1 LATTPGDDLTPNAP
15 TPEVRGDRDLRV
27 IAQGLVES
35 EARYRSIVASMSEGV
50 VLQDAQGRI
59 IECNASA
66 ERILGLSREQMMGLT
81 SLDPRWRATDAE
93 GRPTRGEDHPIRVTL
108 RTGEPQRD
116 VVMGVQR
123 ADGTR
128 VWVCVNTQPLFRPG
142 EAQPFSVVATF
153 ADITEMKRAEA
164 ELRESEERFRSLYE
178 HSIDG
183 VLLTAPDG
191 AILAANPEACRLLGR
206 TEAEICAAGRG
217 GVVDATDERVPALL
231 AERARTGQVRGEL
244 TMIRGDGTRFPAE
257 FASAIFEDRHGRQR
271 TSLTFRD
278 VSARRAAEAALE
290 QARQDLELRVAERTR
305 ALGALLELCRDVAS
319 QLELGPLLTQ
329 ILGRLRD
336 VIDHTGA
343 AVAILEDDAME
354 ILDYR
359 GPAAREK
366 VVGARISLALDSGY
380 RRVVRGRAPVIVPDV
395 WADPDAEGPIW
406 PIWDNGPASEM
417 GYARSWLG
425 VPLIAQ
431 GQLIGLLRLDH
442 EWPDFFTRDDTE
454 RALAFAS
461 QVAVAI
467 VNARLHAAAQ
477 RAAALAERGRLAREL
492 HDSVS
497 QALYG
502 IALGVHSARSKLGPE
517 QQAVR
522 QQMDLI
528 LGLAKTGLLDLRAL
542 IFELRPDALEAEGL
556 VRALERH
563 ADTLRAR
570 YGLQV
575 ELALGPEPDLP
586 MTAKETLYRIAQEAS
601 NNVVK
606 HADAQR
612 ASIRL
617 DCDAGGVT
625 LEVSDDGTGFDP
637 TQPYPGHLGLRS
649 MRERAKMIGAALEI
663 AGAAGQGTRVRVRV
677 PAG

>member
-1 LATTPGDDLTPNAP
+1 VSDSVAP
-15 TPEVRGDRDLRV
+15 ERPAARDL
-27 IAQGLVES
+27 AES
-35 EARYRSIVASMSEGV
+35 EARYRSIVASMSEGI
-50 VLQDAQGRI
+50 VLQDAEGRI

-66 ERILGLSREQMMGLT
+66 ERILGLTRAQMMGLT
-81 SLDPRWRATDAE
+81 SLDPRWQATDAA

-108 RTGEPQRD
+108 RTGAPQRD

-142 EAQPFSVVATF
+142 ETQPFSVVATF
-153 ADITEMKRAEA
+153 ADITDMKRAEA
-164 ELRESEERFRSLYE
+164 ELRESEERFRALYDY
-178 HSIDG
+178 SIDG

-217 GVVDATDERVPALL
+217 GIVDGADPRLAELL
-231 AERARTGQVRGEL
+231 AERARTGKVRGEV

-278 VSARRAAEAALE
+278 VSARKQAEAELQAAREQLE
-290 QARQDLELRVAERTR
+290 ARVAERTR

-329 ILGRLRD
+329 ILGRLRN
-336 VIDHTGA
+336 VIEHTGA
-343 AVAILEDDAME
+343 AVALLEDEVME
-354 ILDYR
+354 ILDYS
-359 GPAAREK
+359 GPAPREK
-366 VVGARISLALDSGY
+366 IVGARISLARDSGY
-380 RRVVRGRAPVIVPDV
+380 RRVVRERAPVIVPDV
-395 WADPDAEGPIW
+395 WADPHAEDLIW
-406 PIWDNGPASEM
+406 PIWDEARAAEM
-417 GYARSWLG
+417 GYVRSWLG

-431 GQLIGLLRLDH
+431 GKLIGLLRLDH
-442 EWPDFFTRDDTE
+442 ERPDFFTPDDTE
-454 RALAFAS
+454 AALAFAS

-467 VNARLHAAAQ
+467 VNARLHEAAQ
-477 RAAALAERGRLAREL
+477 HAAALAERERLAREL

-517 QQAVR
+517 QGAVR
-522 QQMDLI
+522 GQMDLI

-542 IFELRPDALEAEGL
+542 IFELRPDALETEGL
-556 VRALERH
+556 IRALERH
-563 ADTLRAR
+563 ADTLHAR
-570 YGLQV
+570 YGLRM
-575 ELALGPEPDLP
+575 ELALGPEPGLP
-586 MTAKETLYRIAQEAS
+586 LSAKEMLYRIAQEAS
-601 NNVVK
+601 NNVAK
-606 HADAQR
+606 HAHAER

-617 DCDAGGVT
+617 DCDAFAVT

-637 TQPYPGHLGLRS
+637 ALAYPGHLGLRT
-649 MRERAKMIGAALEI
+649 MRERAEMIGAQLEI
-663 AGAAGQGTRVRVRV
+663 ESARGAGTRVRVRV
-677 PAG
+677 RLREDQGAPNG